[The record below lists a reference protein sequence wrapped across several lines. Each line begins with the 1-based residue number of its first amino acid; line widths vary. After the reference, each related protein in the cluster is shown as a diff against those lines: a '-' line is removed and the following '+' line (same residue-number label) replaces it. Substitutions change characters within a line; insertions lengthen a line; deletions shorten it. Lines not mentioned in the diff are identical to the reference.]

1 MEKTLSVWRDWDS
14 KHSQFVSW
22 LNAAELKISSASTS
36 QPSVE
41 LVEKERDLG
50 QFKQVLAEIRVHAG
64 DIEDLHEVAEEVIGV
79 CGYSAADELTELSA
93 KYTNIQQAAK
103 VGDYCEKVANNFF

>member
-1 MEKTLSVWRDWDS
+1 MEKSLSVWRDWDS
-14 KHSQFVSW
+14 KHSRFVFW